1 MQLLTVT
8 QYARRHNISQQ
19 AVYKRIKSGKLTTKK
34 VKVEQVRIV
43 DDTMTPDVN

>member
-1 MQLLTVT
+1 MELLTVT

-19 AVYKRIKSGKLTTKK
+19 AVYKRIKSGAVTTRK

-43 DDTMTPDVN
+43 DDTPPPDVN